1 MSNFSSAQTGPKTAE
16 GKAASSRNA
25 IKLGV
30 YSNALMPGESEQELQ
45 ELNNAL
51 RESLN
56 VQDGASEVLLRTI
69 SQSVLKT
76 KRLHDAE
83 VRLVQTHLARQE
95 SRKEFSYQANI
106 SPLLND
112 RLPDW
117 YFNDDPEPKN
127 RASVRYK
134 AICEASVLKDN
145 FKLEYSLQAR
155 TLFPNLWAEVMGR
168 EAINPRQSL
177 GERLLARYGQPKPE
191 FNLQAFIDDYYK
203 KYQLDMLWGENH
215 ERYEMVIE
223 NLRAKALLE
232 VIVRPDL
239 VKVQMQLH
247 RRSIEAMETIQR
259 LNAARAI
266 EMVSVVSPVKELA
279 LEQSKEKA

>member
-1 MSNFSSAQTGPKTAE
+1 M
-16 GKAASSRNA
+16 
-25 IKLGV
+25 
-30 YSNALMPGESEQELQ
+30 
-45 ELNNAL
+45 
-51 RESLN
+51 
-56 VQDGASEVLLRTI
+56 
-69 SQSVLKT
+69 
-76 KRLHDAE
+76 
-83 VRLVQTHLARQE
+83 
-95 SRKEFSYQANI
+95 
-106 SPLLND
+106 
-112 RLPDW
+112 PDW
-117 YFNDDPEPKN
+117 YFNDDPELKN
-127 RASVRYK
+127 RASVRFG
-134 AICEASVLKDN
+134 AVCEAIHLKDN
-145 FKLEYSLQAR
+145 FKLENSLQAR
-155 TLFPNLWAEVMGR
+155 TMYPNLWAEVMGR

-177 GERLLARYGQPKPE
+177 GERLLARYGRPKPE
-191 FNLQAFIDDYYK
+191 LNLEAFIEDYYK

-215 ERYEMVIE
+215 DRYEMVIE